1 MDHDK
6 TGLAIYRQ
14 HDKPVNYTFDFG
26 PGLVNCSWDGP
37 DGAKM
42 PTQLHDNR
50 GFVPPDMTHVSEMF

>member
-1 MDHDK
+1 MYLCHFVCIK
-6 TGLAIYRQ
+6 SGLDDR
-14 HDKPVNYTFDFG
+14 PVNYTFGFG

-37 DGAKM
+37 GGAKM